1 MGEKEQRSV
10 SVASTALLQQLD
22 AKQGRQV
29 AKLMATLLRWHNPAP
44 AEKRARD
51 PSPEWESGSAC
62 ARHLQVHE
70 QDYGKPPAD
79 KKAKPDGSQ
88 GPVRAN

>member
-51 PSPEWESGSAC
+51 PSPEWESGSAR
-62 ARHLQVHE
+62 ARHLQLHE

-79 KKAKPDGSQ
+79 EKAKPHGSQ
-88 GPVRAN
+88 GPARAN